1 LHETGS
7 FCKSVPPHNNTEI
20 LESLGLETVSET
32 TLASGMVL
40 HVCVMLGNASTDAL
54 GAMVLGAMVL
64 GAMVLS
70 LLLCSVP

>member
-1 LHETGS
+1 
-7 FCKSVPPHNNTEI
+7 
-20 LESLGLETVSET
+20 
-32 TLASGMVL
+32 MVL

-54 GAMVLGAMVL
+54 GAMILGAMVL